1 MSYAQSVYLL
11 FASVY
16 VCKETVEHLLLSS
29 GEEAADG
36 HHHHHGHE
44 DVFGCV
50 FLPCFCSEPYLDLFQ
65 HRVPPIIA
73 MYNIAFAHWF
83 RYDV

>member
-1 MSYAQSVYLL
+1 MGVSTYFRAFLFHSLVCISNARIETLMSYAQSVYLL

-36 HHHHHGHE
+36 HHHHHSHE

-50 FLPCFCSEPYLDLFQ
+50 FISSFCAGPY
-65 HRVPPIIA
+65 
-73 MYNIAFAHWF
+73 
-83 RYDV
+83 